1 MEERKRLKEEKKRK
15 REEEEKANPSKKQQ
29 TSKGAEGMVSL
40 EGKKKKIKKGSNIM
54 SVEDKMNALIAKQ
67 MGGNI

>member
-15 REEEEKANPSKKQQ
+15 REEEEKANPSKKQ
-29 TSKGAEGMVSL
+29 TSKGAEGMASL